1 MKAKLNSPEYPK
13 FKDSCDIM
21 EILFSSKMAYRLPK
35 RPQSPRLSG
44 IFLRLF
50 MWHTQFFKVESISG
64 AILEVS
70 REIFGTFCGLFI
82 STFKQRNIGKI
93 LVGFQGRWTSIYYF
107 FNSQIFYEVL
117 DIFPWLSH
125 RLTLIMLNVGMVDNL
140 TFAYAFHSRVSTRA
154 VLLLFFALSLC
165 IFSFQG

>member
-1 MKAKLNSPEYPK
+1 MQAW
-13 FKDSCDIM
+13 
-21 EILFSSKMAYRLPK
+21 K
-35 RPQSPRLSG
+35 RSLTVHNIPN
-44 IFLRLF
+44 LRTVVTSWRYYSRVKWRIDYINDHSQRSEALR
-50 MWHTQFFKVESISG
+50 HI
-64 AILEVS
+64 EVS
-70 REIFGTFCGLFI
+70 REIFGTFCGLII

-107 FNSQIFYEVL
+107 SNSQIFYEVL

-125 RLTLIMLNVGMVDNL
+125 QLTLIMLNVGMVDNL
-140 TFAYAFHSRVSTRA
+140 KFTYAFHSRVSRRA